1 MSGCPLPLRSATATP
16 PPWFSHEN
24 HGTSCHADQP
34 AVTLPSAS
42 TASTIRSGVPLPVM
56 SPTATEA
63 PLLAGANQSGTVRKP
78 AEIIETPEDQT
89 VVPQM
94 QEITMEEPGC
104 DPLPGPAHPGSI

>member
-1 MSGCPLPLRSATATP
+1 
-16 PPWFSHEN
+16 
-24 HGTSCHADQP
+24 
-34 AVTLPSAS
+34 
-42 TASTIRSGVPLPVM
+42 M

-89 VVPQM
+89 VVHQM

-104 DPLPGPAHPGSI
+104 DPLPGPAHPGEVVPSSVELRWRSHDRQAAFTVSSWQPVPTFPLKCATSAARSFGRCRWPLTRRNW